1 MPTPVPFDFDAAV
14 PISAADLQSAVAGFM
29 GLSIVGGILVWKIGI
44 RLGPQLLATIGRVLG
59 RR

>member
-14 PISAADLQSAVAGFM
+14 PLTAGDLQTAVASFM
-29 GLSIVGGILVWKIGI
+29 GLSIVGGLLVWKIGT
-44 RLGPQLLATIGRVLG
+44 RLGPQLFGTIGRILG